1 MTEHQIVDVDGF
13 KVRAKATWM
22 AGDYGRVAKFT
33 EATAEDFIARRHIRS
48 GARVLDVACGTGNL
62 AIPAARAGA
71 EVAGIDIAPNLLD
84 QARLRANREGVNV
97 DFQEGDAET
106 LPYQTGAFDLVVTMF
121 GAMSRR
127 VQTSLRESSSGFAAP
142 AARSPWRIGRR
153 LVSSG
158 NFSGSPADSL
168 PPLPARPV
176 HCNGATKPRFASVWP
191 VVRPMS
197 RRRG

>member
-71 EVAGIDIAPNLLD
+71 AVAGIDIAPNLLD
-84 QARLRANREGVNV
+84 QAGSRANREEVNV
-97 DFQEGDAET
+97 DFQEGDAEA
-106 LPYQTGAFDLVVTMF
+106 LPYQTGAYVWSHVRAASRHRCSRVPPGLR
-121 GAMSRR
+121 SRR
-127 VQTSLRESSSGFAAP
+127 PGRHGQLNADRFHRGTFQ
-142 AARSPWRIGRR
+142 GRR
-153 LVSSG
+153 QTRC
-158 NFSGSPADSL
+158 PYCRRAQ
-168 PPLPARPV
+168 PV
-176 HCNGATKPRFASVWP
+176 AMGR
-191 VVRPMS
+191 
-197 RRRG
+197 